1 MLKNRIFKPFELK
14 KRRKKK
20 RKKKKTRAYNYTIT
34 EPENSDTI

>member
-14 KRRKKK
+14 KRGKKK
-20 RKKKKTRAYNYTIT
+20 EKKKTRAYNYTIT